1 MTETGVGTIFEAL
14 QAGEHLLAAQRA
26 RARLADHPTDGE
38 TWFMLGIAERALGD
52 PAAAAASHQ
61 RALVT
66 HAEHADV
73 WFNLGNALVDAG
85 EPARA
90 LDAFRGAVQR
100 QPSHQSALRQ
110 IVRMAPTQGDADG
123 AVRAAAA
130 LAALQPDNVDF
141 VALHLRALRYAG
153 RMADASRL
161 FRAELPRGLDHIAF
175 LIEGAMVL
183 EQEGDHRAL
192 AVLYERLDRLQ
203 PGNAVVKF
211 QLGLNRLR
219 TRQPAEALGPLQEA
233 RALGL
238 TERGLE
244 VAIGTALD
252 LTGRDEEALDCLTA
266 AAPDFASDP
275 VAHVQA
281 FALRQS
287 LCDWN
292 TVESLGA
299 TLLAPA
305 LAVPA
310 PGTRTASPFPF
321 TAYPGDIDDAQL
333 LTLARRHSAQ
343 VSREATPFEEHP
355 WGGTHERI
363 RVGYLAANFG
373 DGTSARRALA
383 MLRRHDGAR
392 FEAFAYAHG
401 IGETDRAHADVVPA
415 GIAIVNLAAMSDR
428 AAAARIHADEI
439 DVLVD
444 LDGHAPL
451 ARPGILAHCPA
462 PVQVTWTTCPGS
474 TGAAFIDHALVDAH
488 VVPPSQQAHFSE
500 RLLYMPHTFL
510 VNDDER
516 PVDVGT
522 PTRAESGLP
531 AKGFVFC
538 CFGDHRG
545 IDPSVF
551 GTWMRL
557 LQAVP
562 GSVLWLTEGHA
573 AARRHLREAAE
584 AAGIDPT
591 RLVFAPDENAPRHLG
606 RLRLADLF
614 LDTWVC
620 NSQQALG
627 DALWVGVP
635 AISLSGRTAARRV
648 GASQLHAVGMPDL
661 LVSDAAAYENLALAL
676 ARDPARLG
684 ALRQKLTAVRSA
696 APLFDTTGFVRDWEA
711 RLTEIAPLGA
721 TARQRRSTE
730 EGALAA
736 SIAKLDAEDS
746 EQGALAVES
755 VLEAGCERPDAWN
768 LYAVALRRQKRSALS
783 GFAYRRGLGVKPDY
797 ADMIGNY
804 ANLLR
809 DQDHIET
816 SLPLYRQAVQL
827 APRNRQ
833 ALSNLAAALSAWG
846 RPDQQLTALAVA
858 EDLEP
863 DNPDTHWDKALAL
876 LMLGE
881 LRTGFEEYEW
891 RHKRQQPPPRE
902 YPQPQWAGEPLH
914 GKRIFLHWEQGYG
927 DVLQFLRFIPL
938 VVALGGR
945 VILEVQPGLK
955 SLVELL
961 DGVVEVTEAP
971 APPPDFDIWT
981 SLLSIPHILGIDE
994 RTLPNTLPYIHP
1006 PEATTAR
1013 WRATLGPAKKPRI
1026 GLVWAGNPNVKND
1039 RLRSPRLGPIFPL
1052 FAIKGIE
1059 WVLLQQGDGRRDLE
1073 GMKLPAHVR
1082 DLAPEVRDFADT
1094 AAVMRE
1100 LDLVI
1105 SSDTSTAHLAA
1116 ALGCPTWVLLHYASD
1131 WRWGLGDST
1140 PWYPGVRLFRQREY
1154 ARWDSVVDGV
1164 QEALCETFRLRAPK
1178 RPAVPV
1184 TTQPTAQDA
1193 DSSELLPE
1201 AFALYQ
1207 RGRKRLARL
1216 VVRASLMESPLRP
1229 DAWCLLG
1236 VTERALGDTRA
1247 AARAYRRS
1255 IELMP
1260 GYLDAWFNLGNM
1272 LRAER
1277 DLTGALEAY
1286 GQVVKQQPSH
1296 AQALSLLSDV
1306 HRELQDLPAAEAT
1319 ARRAI
1324 ALQPE
1329 FAEAWGHLGNALNDM
1344 ERFDEAAA
1352 CYERALQ
1359 LPDTPPETHYNKG
1372 VALQRAGHVTASVD
1386 CYRTILAAR
1395 PKETNAHYN
1404 LATALFTLGE
1414 FAEGFREYEWRLAK
1428 PELAPRVYPQPAWNG
1443 EPLAGKR
1450 ILLYWE
1456 QGYGDTLQFLRFVPL
1471 LAKQGARVIL
1481 ELQSGLK
1488 GIASRVPGVEA
1499 VYDAGE
1505 ALPAFDT
1512 HAPLL
1517 SVPARLGVGRAD
1529 FPATVPYLDVA
1540 PELAARW
1547 AQRMGPRGRAP
1558 RVGIVW
1564 GGNPNVRSDRV
1575 RSPRLAPLLPLFD
1588 VPGVEWYILQQGD
1601 GRRDL
1606 ETNPLPGRVID
1617 IATEVNDFAD
1627 SAAIM
1632 AGLDLMISSDT
1643 STAHLAAAIGRP
1655 TWALLHYAADWRWMQ
1670 GDSTLWYPGLRAFR
1684 QKSPGA
1690 WAECVDRLGTE
1701 LTRLAQPAA
1710 VRRTPVTA

>member
-66 HAEHADV
+66 HSEHADV

-90 LDAFRGAVQR
+90 LEAFRAAVQR
-100 QPSHQSALRQ
+100 QPAHVAALRQ
-110 IVRMAPTQGDADG
+110 IIRLAPAQGEADG
-123 AVRAAAA
+123 AVQAADA

-141 VALHLRALRYAG
+141 LALQLRTLRDAG

-161 FRAELPRGLDHIAF
+161 FRAGLPRGLDSIAF
-175 LIEGAMVL
+175 LLEGGPVL
-183 EQEGDHRAL
+183 EHEGDHQAL

-219 TRQPAEALGPLQEA
+219 IRQPLAALGPLQEA
-233 RALGL
+233 KALGL
-238 TERGLE
+238 QDRGLE
-244 VAIGTALD
+244 VAIGTALSRTD
-252 LTGRDEEALDCLTA
+252 RLEEALACLAA
-266 AAPDFASDP
+266 AAPDHATDP
-275 VAHVQA
+275 AAFVQV
-281 FALRQS
+281 FALRQT
-287 LCDWN
+287 LCDWS
-292 TVESLGA
+292 TVDALGS

-305 LAVPA
+305 MATPA
-310 PGTRTASPFPF
+310 PGTQPASPHPF
-321 TAYPGDIDDAQL
+321 VAYPGDIDDAQL
-333 LTLARRHSAQ
+333 LTLARRHSAH
-343 VSREATPFEEHP
+343 VSHGAAPFEVHA
-355 WGGTHERI
+355 WSGTHERI
-363 RVGYLAANFG
+363 RVGYLAGRFR
-373 DGTSARRALA
+373 DGTSAGRALA
-383 MLRRHDGAR
+383 MLHRHDRAR
-392 FEAFAYAHG
+392 FEIFAYAHG
-401 IGETDRAHADVVPA
+401 INEDGGANADVVAPGVTVVDLSA
-415 GIAIVNLAAMSDR
+415 LSDR
-428 AAAARIHADEI
+428 AAAQRIHADEI

-444 LDGHAPL
+444 LDGHAAE
-451 ARPGILAHCPA
+451 ARTGILAHCPA
-462 PVQVTWTTCPGS
+462 PVQVTWTATPGS
-474 TGAAFIDHALVDAH
+474 MGAAFIDHALVDAQ
-488 VVPPSQQAHFSE
+488 VVPPAQQAHFSE
-500 RLLYMPHTFL
+500 RLLYMPYTCL
-510 VNDDER
+510 VNDDAR
-516 PVDVGT
+516 PIDLGT
-522 PTRAESGLP
+522 PGRAEVGLP

-538 CFGDHRG
+538 CFGAHRG
-545 IDPSVF
+545 IDPTVF
-551 GTWMRL
+551 GAWMRL
-557 LQAVP
+557 LKAVP
-562 GSVLWLTEGHA
+562 GSVLWLLDGHA
-573 AARRHLREAAE
+573 AARRNLQQFAQ
-584 AAGIDPT
+584 AAGVAPD
-591 RLVFAPDENAPRHLG
+591 RLVFAPRESTSRHLG
-606 RLRLADLF
+606 RLRLADLC

-620 NSQQALG
+620 NSQEAVG
-627 DALWVGVP
+627 DALWAGVP
-635 AISLSGRTAARRV
+635 AISLAGRTLARRV
-648 GASQLHAVGMPDL
+648 GASQLHAVGMPEL
-661 LVSDAAAYENLALAL
+661 VVSDAPAYEVL
-676 ARDPARLG
+676 ARELAQDPARLG
-684 ALRQKLTAVRSA
+684 ALRRRLTAVRGA
-696 APLFDTTGFVRDWEA
+696 APLFDTAGFVRDWEA

-721 TARQRRSTE
+721 AGRQRRSAE
-730 EGALAA
+730 ESALAA
-736 SIAKLDAEDS
+736 SIARLSDEDS

-768 LYAVALRRQKRSALS
+768 LYAVALRRQKRSTLS

-809 DQDHIET
+809 DQDQIET

-881 LRTGFEEYEW
+881 LRSGFEEYEW
-891 RHKRQQPPPRE
+891 RHKRKQPPPRE
-902 YPQPQWAGEPLH
+902 YPQPQWTGEPLD

-938 VVALGGR
+938 VVARGGR

-955 SLVELL
+955 SLVATL

-981 SLLSIPHILGIDE
+981 SLLSIPHILEIDE
-994 RTLPNTLPYIHP
+994 RTLPGTLPYIHP
-1006 PEATTAR
+1006 PAASTER

-1039 RLRSPRLGPIFPL
+1039 RLRSPRLAPLAPL

-1059 WVLLQQGDGRRDLE
+1059 WVLLQQGDGRRDLD
-1073 GMKLPAHVR
+1073 GMKLPPHVR

-1105 SSDTSTAHLAA
+1105 SSDTSTAHLAS

-1154 ARWDSVVDGV
+1154 ARWDSVADDV
-1164 QEALCETFRLRAPK
+1164 QKALCETFQLRAPK
-1178 RPAVPV
+1178 RPTGSDAKPA
-1184 TTQPTAQDA
+1184 PAQEA
-1193 DSSELLPE
+1193 AASELLPE

-1207 RGRKRLARL
+1207 SGRKRLARL
-1216 VVRASLMESPLRP
+1216 VVRAALMEAPLRP

-1236 VTERALGDTRA
+1236 VTERALGDTRG

-1286 GQVVKQQPSH
+1286 GQVVKQHPSH

-1306 HRELQDLPAAEAT
+1306 HRELQDLVAAEAT

-1324 ALQPE
+1324 ALQPD
-1329 FAEAWGHLGNALNDM
+1329 FAEAWGHLGNALNDL

-1372 VALQRAGHVTASVD
+1372 VALQRAGHVPESVD

-1395 PKETNAHYN
+1395 PTETNAHYN

-1414 FAEGFREYEWRLAK
+1414 FAEGFREYEWRLVK
-1428 PELAPRVYPQPAWNG
+1428 PELAPRQYPQPAWNG
-1443 EPLAGKR
+1443 GPLAGKR

-1517 SVPARLGVGRAD
+1517 SVPARLGVGRSD

-1540 PELAARW
+1540 PDLTARW
-1547 AQRMGPRGRAP
+1547 AQRMGPRGRAL

-1575 RSPRLAPLLPLFD
+1575 RSPRLAPLLPLFEI
-1588 VPGVEWYILQQGD
+1588 PGIEWTILQQGD

-1606 ETNPLPGRVID
+1606 EANPLPGRVID
-1617 IATEVNDFAD
+1617 LATQVNDFAD
-1627 SAAIM
+1627 TAAIM
-1632 AGLDLMISSDT
+1632 NGLDLMISSDT
-1643 STAHLAAAIGRP
+1643 STAHLAAALGRP

-1690 WAECVDRLGTE
+1690 WAECVSRLGSE
-1701 LTRLAQPAA
+1701 LARLAQPAA